1 MPITK
6 PNMKITDYLSYYTGD
21 DALNNRKIK
30 LIKLNKIFGLL
41 LLVVGFVL
49 ASSGKDADKEKQDYI
64 NAGGEIVTI
73 FEHKVT
79 DQELKDLT
87 KEFNNSLEVI
97 KHIDDYAL
105 LSVKNSADYYDVL
118 DSLETYPGVAEVQGN
133 VYVETL
139 GFSNDTYADAQWA
152 IHNLGSYL
160 YLSEFGTT
168 SLPSTPDIDM
178 DVVEAWD
185 NLRKTQAAKNEVV
198 VAVIDTG
205 VDYQHPELANRMW
218 VNTGEIPDNG
228 IDDDGNGY
236 VDDYYGWDFYN
247 NDSSVCHYKYSTKHN
262 KNIALPDDNDDHGTH
277 VAGIISAAASNGT
290 GIAGIA
296 GDADVKIMPLK
307 INGGTKGTGSLSSA
321 IEAIKYATMM
331 GADICNLS
339 WGTPKFVE
347 TLKQVMKESNML
359 FIAAAGNTGDNND
372 VKPIYPADLE
382 LDNLIS
388 VTFVNADG
396 MLTNQSNYGPNS
408 VDLAAPGEDIYSTT
422 VGNYATMSGSSM
434 ATPQVTGVAA
444 IIYACNDHIYAS
456 NVKEI
461 LLQSVKP
468 LESLRGRIKTAGI
481 PSAYQ
486 SVLAMKDLNR
496 DFKAPVMTFTTIYN
510 KGDMLVPVS
519 AVDDGASGVRV
530 LRWSLGTKK
539 VEDFGH
545 GVLGTPVQDNQ
556 VSISKAGI
564 YTFYASDY
572 AGNETV
578 QVYEVKE
585 DTTPPKIMS
594 SYNVA
599 DNYSTRTINLRVS
612 DYQSMVKRV
621 EYMNGNRKAA
631 EFLPSDAG
639 TVVELVDGK
648 ASIKVKKDGTY
659 TIFAIDY
666 RGNMTVSHIKV
677 KTVKATKLKLNETKK
692 TLGLNQEYT
701 LPIVVTPA
709 NTTDLISYK
718 SSDKSVATVSK
729 DGTVLAKSPGK
740 AKITIRTSSGLT
752 AVCVI
757 TVKGGASP

>member
-1 MPITK
+1 M
-6 PNMKITDYLSYYTGD
+6 
-21 DALNNRKIK
+21 NNRKIK
-30 LIKLNKIFGLL
+30 LIKLNKILGLL
-41 LLVVGFVL
+41 LLVVGFVF
-49 ASSGKDADKEKQDYI
+49 ASSGKDTDKEKQDYI

-73 FEHKVT
+73 FEHEVT

-87 KEFNNSLEVI
+87 KDFNNSLEVI

-105 LSVKNSADYYDVL
+105 ISVKNSIDYYDVL
-118 DSLETYPGVAEVQGN
+118 DNLKTYPGVAEAQGN
-133 VYVETL
+133 IYVETL

-152 IHNLGSYL
+152 IYNPGAYL
-160 YLSEFGTT
+160 YLSELG
-168 SLPSTPDIDM
+168 STNLRSTADIDM

-185 NLRKTQAAKNEVV
+185 YLHKTKAAKREVV

-218 VNTGEIPDNG
+218 VNTGEIKDNG

-247 NDSSVCHYKYSTKHN
+247 NDSSVCHYKYSTKYN
-262 KNIALPDDNDDHGTH
+262 KYVAAPDDNDDHGTH
-277 VAGIISAAASNGT
+277 VAGIISAAANNGT

-296 GDADVKIMPLK
+296 GDADVKIMALK
-307 INGGTKGTGSLSSA
+307 INGGAKGTGSLSSA

-339 WGTPKFVE
+339 WGTPKFVD

-359 FIAAAGNTGDNND
+359 FVAAAGNTGDNND
-372 VKPIYPADLE
+372 AKPIYPADLE

-396 MLTNQSNYGPNS
+396 QLTDQSNYGPNS

-456 NVKEI
+456 NVKEV
-461 LLQSVKP
+461 LLKSVKH

-486 SVLAMKDLNR
+486 TVLAMKDLSKDYN
-496 DFKAPVMTFTTIYN
+496 APVMTFTTLYN

-519 AVDDGASGVRV
+519 AVDSGTSGVRV
-530 LRWSLGTKK
+530 LRWSLGTKN

-585 DTTPPKIMS
+585 DTTPPKIKS
-594 SYNVA
+594 SYTVA
-599 DNYSTRTINLRVS
+599 DNYNTRTINIRVS
-612 DYQSMVKRV
+612 DYESLVKRV
-621 EYMNGNRKAA
+621 EYMYGKKKAA
-631 EFLPSDAG
+631 DFLPSDAG
-639 TVVELVDGK
+639 SVVELDDGK
-648 ASIKVKKDGTY
+648 ASIKVKKDGIY
-659 TIFAIDY
+659 SIFAIDN
-666 RGNMTVSHIKV
+666 RGNMTVSHINV
-677 KTVKATKLKLNETKK
+677 KTVKATKLKLDETKK
-692 TLGLNQEYT
+692 TLRLNQEYT
-701 LPIVVTPA
+701 LPIVVTPS
-709 NTTDLISYK
+709 NTTDVISYK
-718 SSDKSVATVSK
+718 SSNKSVATVSK
-729 DGTVLAKSPGK
+729 DGTVFAKLPGK

-752 AVCVI
+752 SVCTI

>member
-1 MPITK
+1 M
-6 PNMKITDYLSYYTGD
+6 
-21 DALNNRKIK
+21 NNRKIK
-30 LIKLNKIFGLL
+30 LIKLNKILGLL
-41 LLVVGFVL
+41 LLVVGFVF
-49 ASSGKDADKEKQDYI
+49 ASSGKDTDKEKQDYI

-73 FEHKVT
+73 FEHEVT

-87 KEFNNSLEVI
+87 KDFNNSLEVI

-105 LSVKNSADYYDVL
+105 ISVKNSIDYYDVL
-118 DSLETYPGVAEVQGN
+118 DNLKTYPGVAEAQGN
-133 VYVETL
+133 IYVETL

-152 IHNLGSYL
+152 IYNPGAYL
-160 YLSEFGTT
+160 YLSELG
-168 SLPSTPDIDM
+168 STNLRSTADIDM

-185 NLRKTQAAKNEVV
+185 YLHKTKAAKREVV

-218 VNTGEIPDNG
+218 VNTGEIKDNG

-247 NDSSVCHYKYSTKHN
+247 NDSSVCHYKYSTKYN
-262 KNIALPDDNDDHGTH
+262 KYVAAPDDNDDHGTH
-277 VAGIISAAASNGT
+277 VAGIISAAANNGT

-296 GDADVKIMPLK
+296 GDADVKIMALK
-307 INGGTKGTGSLSSA
+307 INGGAKGTGSLSSA

-339 WGTPKFVE
+339 WGTPKFVD

-359 FIAAAGNTGDNND
+359 FVAAAGNTGDNND
-372 VKPIYPADLE
+372 AKPIYPADLE

-396 MLTNQSNYGPNS
+396 QLTDQSNYGPNS

-434 ATPQVTGVAA
+434 ATPQVTGVSA

-456 NVKEI
+456 NVKEV
-461 LLQSVKP
+461 LLKSVKH

-486 SVLAMKDLNR
+486 TVLAMKDLSKDYN
-496 DFKAPVMTFTTIYN
+496 APVMTFTTLYN

-519 AVDDGASGVRV
+519 AVDSGTSGVRV
-530 LRWSLGTKK
+530 LRWSLGTKN

-585 DTTPPKIMS
+585 DTTPPKIKS
-594 SYNVA
+594 SYTVA
-599 DNYSTRTINLRVS
+599 DNYNTRTINIRVS
-612 DYQSMVKRV
+612 DYESLVKRV
-621 EYMNGNRKAA
+621 EYMYGKKKAA
-631 EFLPSDAG
+631 DFLPSDAG
-639 TVVELVDGK
+639 SVVELDDGK
-648 ASIKVKKDGTY
+648 ASIKVKKDGIY
-659 TIFAIDY
+659 SIFAIDN
-666 RGNMTVSHIKV
+666 RGNMTVSHINV
-677 KTVKATKLKLNETKK
+677 KTVKATKLKLDETKK
-692 TLGLNQEYT
+692 TLRLNQEYT
-701 LPIVVTPA
+701 LPIVVTPS
-709 NTTDLISYK
+709 NTTDVISYK
-718 SSDKSVATVSK
+718 SSNKSVATVSK
-729 DGTVLAKSPGK
+729 DGTVFAKSPGK

-752 AVCVI
+752 SVCTI